1 MSTNQETTNIDELPS
16 SNSNN
21 VNSAP
26 VQNVFSENN
35 TENVKMP
42 NYGEQLNS
50 EKEVAPALQNIDY
63 TSKLNS
69 TLKDIGNG
77 NPLQLPSRDI
87 PQNTAS
93 INNDVN
99 VQPNYIPPNNNDYI
113 ANHVTPDEIIQQ
125 NREKEM
131 NNDKT
136 EEFYETIQMPLL
148 VGLLFFIFQLP
159 FIRKNLFIYLPS
171 LFNKDGNPNLSGY
184 LFNSAIFALLY
195 FSFTIPEYTCS
206 KLYFLSYV

>member
-1 MSTNQETTNIDELPS
+1 MATCQETTNIDDLPS
-16 SNSNN
+16 TNSNN
-21 VNSAP
+21 VNSVP
-26 VQNVFSENN
+26 LQNVFSENN
-35 TENVKMP
+35 TENIKMP

-69 TLKDIGNG
+69 SLKEIGNG
-77 NPLQLPSRDI
+77 NTLQLPSRDI

-113 ANHVTPDEIIQQ
+113 SNHVTPNEIIQQ
-125 NREKEM
+125 NREKEAI
-131 NNDKT
+131 NDKT

-195 FSFTIPEYTCS
+195 FSFTYILKYIS
-206 KLYFLSYV
+206 I

>member
-1 MSTNQETTNIDELPS
+1 MSANQETTNIDELPS
-16 SNSNN
+16 SN

-26 VQNVFSENN
+26 VQNVFNENN

-125 NREKEM
+125 NREKELI
-131 NNDKT
+131 NDKT

-184 LFNSAIFALLY
+184 LFNSVIFSLLY
-195 FSFTIPEYTCS
+195 FSFTYILKYIS
-206 KLYFLSYV
+206 I

>member
-1 MSTNQETTNIDELPS
+1 MATNQETTNIDDLPS
-16 SNSNN
+16 ANSNN

-26 VQNVFSENN
+26 VQNVFNENN

-69 TLKDIGNG
+69 SLKEIGNG

-113 ANHVTPDEIIQQ
+113 ANHVTPNEIIQQ
-125 NREKEM
+125 NREKEVL
-131 NNDKT
+131 NDKT

-184 LFNSAIFALLY
+184 LFNSVIFALLY
-195 FSFTIPEYTCS
+195 FSFTYILKYIS
-206 KLYFLSYV
+206 I

>member
-1 MSTNQETTNIDELPS
+1 MAANQETTNIDELPS

-21 VNSAP
+21 VTSAP
-26 VQNVFSENN
+26 VQNLFNETN
-35 TENVKMP
+35 TENIKMP

-50 EKEVAPALQNIDY
+50 EKEVSPALQNIDY

-69 TLKDIGNG
+69 SLKELGNG

-113 ANHVTPDEIIQQ
+113 ANCATPNEIIQQ
-125 NREKEM
+125 NREKEFI
-131 NNDKT
+131 NDKT
-136 EEFYETIQMPLL
+136 EDFYETIQMPVL

-184 LFNSAIFALLY
+184 LFNSVIFGLLY
-195 FSFTIPEYTCS
+195 FSFTYILKYIS
-206 KLYFLSYV
+206 V

>member
-1 MSTNQETTNIDELPS
+1 MATNKETTNIDDLPCP
-16 SNSNN
+16 NSNN

-26 VQNVFSENN
+26 VQNVFNENN

-69 TLKDIGNG
+69 SLKEFGNG
-77 NPLQLPSRDI
+77 NALQLPSRDI
-87 PQNTAS
+87 PQNTAF

-99 VQPNYIPPNNNDYI
+99 VQSNYIPPNNNDYI
-113 ANHVTPDEIIQQ
+113 ANHITPDEIIQQ
-125 NREKEM
+125 NREKKLT
-131 NNDKT
+131 NDKT

-195 FSFTIPEYTCS
+195 FSFTYILKYIS
-206 KLYFLSYV
+206 I

>member
-1 MSTNQETTNIDELPS
+1 MATSQETTNIDDLPS
-16 SNSNN
+16 TNSNN

-26 VQNVFSENN
+26 VQNVFNENN

-69 TLKDIGNG
+69 SLKEIGNG

-113 ANHVTPDEIIQQ
+113 ANHVTPNEIIQQ
-125 NREKEM
+125 NREKEVL
-131 NNDKT
+131 NDKT

-184 LFNSAIFALLY
+184 LFNSVIFALLY
-195 FSFTIPEYTCS
+195 FSFTYILKYIS
-206 KLYFLSYV
+206 I

>member
-1 MSTNQETTNIDELPS
+1 MATNQETTNIDDLPS
-16 SNSNN
+16 ANSNN

-99 VQPNYIPPNNNDYI
+99 TQVNYIPPNHNINNDYI
-113 ANHVTPDEIIQQ
+113 ANHVTPNEIIQQ

-131 NNDKT
+131 INDKT

-195 FSFTIPEYTCS
+195 FSFTYILKYIS
-206 KLYFLSYV
+206 I

>member
-1 MSTNQETTNIDELPS
+1 MSANQETTNIDELPS
-16 SNSNN
+16 ANSNN
-21 VNSAP
+21 LNSAP
-26 VQNVFSENN
+26 VQNVFNENN

-69 TLKDIGNG
+69 SLKDIGNG

-113 ANHVTPDEIIQQ
+113 ANHVTPNELIQQ
-125 NREKEM
+125 NREKELIK
-131 NNDKT
+131 DKT

-195 FSFTIPEYTCS
+195 FSFTYILKYIS
-206 KLYFLSYV
+206 I

>member
-1 MSTNQETTNIDELPS
+1 MATNQETTNIDDLPS
-16 SNSNN
+16 ANSNN

-26 VQNVFSENN
+26 VQNVFNENN

-69 TLKDIGNG
+69 SLKEIGNG
-77 NPLQLPSRDI
+77 NSLQLPSRDI

-113 ANHVTPDEIIQQ
+113 ANHVTPNEIIQQ
-125 NREKEM
+125 NREKEVL
-131 NNDKT
+131 NDKT

-195 FSFTIPEYTCS
+195 FSFTYILKYIS
-206 KLYFLSYV
+206 I

>member
-1 MSTNQETTNIDELPS
+1 MATNQETTNIDDLPS
-16 SNSNN
+16 ANSNN

-35 TENVKMP
+35 TENVKIP

-93 INNDVN
+93 VNNDVN

-113 ANHVTPDEIIQQ
+113 ANHVTPNEIIQQ

-131 NNDKT
+131 INDKT

-184 LFNSAIFALLY
+184 LFNSVIFALLY
-195 FSFTIPEYTCS
+195 FSFTYILKYIS
-206 KLYFLSYV
+206 I

>member
-1 MSTNQETTNIDELPS
+1 MATNQETTNIDDLPS
-16 SNSNN
+16 ANSNN
-21 VNSAP
+21 VNNAP
-26 VQNVFSENN
+26 VQNVFNENN

-113 ANHVTPDEIIQQ
+113 ANHVTPNEIIQQ
-125 NREKEM
+125 NRGKEM
-131 NNDKT
+131 INDKT

-184 LFNSAIFALLY
+184 LFNSVIFALLY
-195 FSFTIPEYTCS
+195 FSFTYILKYIS
-206 KLYFLSYV
+206 I

>member
-1 MSTNQETTNIDELPS
+1 MATNQETTNIDDLPS
-16 SNSNN
+16 ANSNN

-35 TENVKMP
+35 TENVKIP

-93 INNDVN
+93 VNNDVN

-113 ANHVTPDEIIQQ
+113 ANHVTPNEIIQQ

-131 NNDKT
+131 INDKT

-184 LFNSAIFALLY
+184 LFNSVIFALLY
-195 FSFTIPEYTCS
+195 FSFTYILKYMA
-206 KLYFLSYV
+206 L

>member
-1 MSTNQETTNIDELPS
+1 MATNQETTNIDDLPS
-16 SNSNN
+16 ANSNN

-99 VQPNYIPPNNNDYI
+99 VQPNYISPNNNDYI

-125 NREKEM
+125 NRKKED
-131 NNDKT
+131 NNNKT

-159 FIRKNLFIYLPS
+159 FVRKNLFIYLPS

-184 LFNSAIFALLY
+184 LFNSVIFALLY
-195 FSFTIPEYTCS
+195 FSFTYILKYMA
-206 KLYFLSYV
+206 L

>member
-1 MSTNQETTNIDELPS
+1 MASNQETTNIDDLPS
-16 SNSNN
+16 ANSNN

-26 VQNVFSENN
+26 VQNVFNENN

-69 TLKDIGNG
+69 SLKEIGNG
-77 NPLQLPSRDI
+77 NTLQLPSRDI

-113 ANHVTPDEIIQQ
+113 ANHVTPNEIIQQ
-125 NREKEM
+125 NREKEVL
-131 NNDKT
+131 NDKT

-195 FSFTIPEYTCS
+195 FSFTYILKYIS
-206 KLYFLSYV
+206 I

>member
-1 MSTNQETTNIDELPS
+1 MATNQETTNIDDLPS

-87 PQNTAS
+87 PQNIAS

-113 ANHVTPDEIIQQ
+113 ANHVTPNEIIQQ

-131 NNDKT
+131 INDKT

-171 LFNKDGNPNLSGY
+171 LFNKDGNPNLYGY

-195 FSFTIPEYTCS
+195 FSFTYILHLLTFQ
-206 KLYFLSYV
+206 LIHF

>member
-1 MSTNQETTNIDELPS
+1 MATNQETTNIDDLPS
-16 SNSNN
+16 TNSNN

-26 VQNVFSENN
+26 VQNVFNENN

-69 TLKDIGNG
+69 SLKEIGNG
-77 NPLQLPSRDI
+77 NTLQLPSRDI

-113 ANHVTPDEIIQQ
+113 ANHVTPNEIIQQ
-125 NREKEM
+125 NREK
-131 NNDKT
+131 
-136 EEFYETIQMPLL
+136 
-148 VGLLFFIFQLP
+148 
-159 FIRKNLFIYLPS
+159 
-171 LFNKDGNPNLSGY
+171 
-184 LFNSAIFALLY
+184 
-195 FSFTIPEYTCS
+195 
-206 KLYFLSYV
+206 

>member
-1 MSTNQETTNIDELPS
+1 MATNQETTNIDELPS
-16 SNSNN
+16 SN
-21 VNSAP
+21 VNSSP

-125 NREKEM
+125 NREKELI
-131 NNDKT
+131 NDKT

-184 LFNSAIFALLY
+184 LFNSVIFSLLY
-195 FSFTIPEYTCS
+195 FSFTYILKYIS
-206 KLYFLSYV
+206 I

>member
-1 MSTNQETTNIDELPS
+1 MAANQETTNIDELPS
-16 SNSNN
+16 ANSNN
-21 VNSAP
+21 LNSAP
-26 VQNVFSENN
+26 VQNVFNENN

-50 EKEVAPALQNIDY
+50 EQEVAPALQNIDY

-99 VQPNYIPPNNNDYI
+99 IQPNYIPPNNNDYI
-113 ANHVTPDEIIQQ
+113 ANHVTPNEIIQQ
-125 NREKEM
+125 NREKELI
-131 NNDKT
+131 NDKT

-195 FSFTIPEYTCS
+195 FSFTYILKYIS
-206 KLYFLSYV
+206 I

>member
-1 MSTNQETTNIDELPS
+1 MATNQETTNIDELPS

-35 TENVKMP
+35 TENIKIP

-50 EKEVAPALQNIDY
+50 EQEVAPALQNIDY

-99 VQPNYIPPNNNDYI
+99 IQPNYIPPNNNDYI
-113 ANHVTPDEIIQQ
+113 ANHITPNEIIQQ

-159 FIRKNLFIYLPS
+159 FIRKKLFIYLPS

-195 FSFTIPEYTCS
+195 FSFTYILKYIS
-206 KLYFLSYV
+206 I

>member
-1 MSTNQETTNIDELPS
+1 MATNQETTNIDELPS

-69 TLKDIGNG
+69 SLKEIGNG

-93 INNDVN
+93 VNNDVN

-113 ANHVTPDEIIQQ
+113 ANHVTPNEIIQQ

-131 NNDKT
+131 INDKT

-195 FSFTIPEYTCS
+195 FSFTYILKYIS
-206 KLYFLSYV
+206 I

>member
-1 MSTNQETTNIDELPS
+1 MATCQETTNIDELPS

-50 EKEVAPALQNIDY
+50 EQEVAPALQNIDY

-69 TLKDIGNG
+69 SLKEIGNG
-77 NPLQLPSRDI
+77 NALQLPSRDI

-113 ANHVTPDEIIQQ
+113 ANHVTPNEIIQQ
-125 NREKEM
+125 NREKEVI
-131 NNDKT
+131 NDKT
-136 EEFYETIQMPLL
+136 EEFYETIQMPIL

-195 FSFTIPEYTCS
+195 FSFTYILKYIS
-206 KLYFLSYV
+206 I

>member
-1 MSTNQETTNIDELPS
+1 MATNQETTNIDELPS

-35 TENVKMP
+35 TENIKMP

-50 EKEVAPALQNIDY
+50 EQEVAPALQNIDY

-99 VQPNYIPPNNNDYI
+99 IQPNYIPPNNNDYI
-113 ANHVTPDEIIQQ
+113 ANHVTPNEIIQQ

-195 FSFTIPEYTCS
+195 FSFTYILKYIS
-206 KLYFLSYV
+206 I

>member
-1 MSTNQETTNIDELPS
+1 MATNQETTNIDDLPS
-16 SNSNN
+16 ANSNN

-26 VQNVFSENN
+26 VQNVFNENN

-63 TSKLNS
+63 TTKLNS
-69 TLKDIGNG
+69 SLKEIGNG

-113 ANHVTPDEIIQQ
+113 ANHVTPNEIIQQ
-125 NREKEM
+125 NREKELI
-131 NNDKT
+131 NDKT

-195 FSFTIPEYTCS
+195 FSFTYILKYIS
-206 KLYFLSYV
+206 I

>member
-1 MSTNQETTNIDELPS
+1 MATNQETTNIDDLPS
-16 SNSNN
+16 ANSNN

-26 VQNVFSENN
+26 VQNVFNENN

-69 TLKDIGNG
+69 SLKEIGNG
-77 NPLQLPSRDI
+77 NALQLPSRDI

-113 ANHVTPDEIIQQ
+113 ANHVTPNEIIQQ
-125 NREKEM
+125 NREKEVL
-131 NNDKT
+131 NDKT

-195 FSFTIPEYTCS
+195 FSFTYILKYIS
-206 KLYFLSYV
+206 I

>member
-1 MSTNQETTNIDELPS
+1 MATNQETTNIDELPS

-35 TENVKMP
+35 TENIKMP

-50 EKEVAPALQNIDY
+50 EQEVAPALQNIDY

-99 VQPNYIPPNNNDYI
+99 IQPNYIPPNNNDYI
-113 ANHVTPDEIIQQ
+113 ANHITPNEIIQQ

-131 NNDKT
+131 NSDKT

-195 FSFTIPEYTCS
+195 FSFTYILKYIS
-206 KLYFLSYV
+206 I

>member
-1 MSTNQETTNIDELPS
+1 MATNQETTNIDELPS

-35 TENVKMP
+35 TENIKMP

-50 EKEVAPALQNIDY
+50 EQEVAPALQNIDY

-99 VQPNYIPPNNNDYI
+99 IQPNYIPPNNNDYI
-113 ANHVTPDEIIQQ
+113 ANHVTPNEIIQQ

-171 LFNKDGNPNLSGY
+171 LFNKDGNPNFSGY
-184 LFNSAIFALLY
+184 LFNSTIFALLY
-195 FSFTIPEYTCS
+195 FSFTYILKYIS
-206 KLYFLSYV
+206 I

>member
-1 MSTNQETTNIDELPS
+1 MATNQETTNIDELPS

-35 TENVKMP
+35 TENIKMP

-50 EKEVAPALQNIDY
+50 EQEVAPALQNIDY

-99 VQPNYIPPNNNDYI
+99 IQPNYIPPNNNDYI
-113 ANHVTPDEIIQQ
+113 ANHVTPNEIIQQ

-195 FSFTIPEYTCS
+195 FSFTYILKYIC
-206 KLYFLSYV
+206 

>member
-1 MSTNQETTNIDELPS
+1 MASGQETTNIDDLPS
-16 SNSNN
+16 TNSNN

-26 VQNVFSENN
+26 VQNVFNENN

-69 TLKDIGNG
+69 SLKEIGNG
-77 NPLQLPSRDI
+77 NALQLPSRDI

-113 ANHVTPDEIIQQ
+113 ANHVTPNEIIQQ
-125 NREKEM
+125 NREKEVL
-131 NNDKT
+131 NDKT

-195 FSFTIPEYTCS
+195 FSFTYILKYIS
-206 KLYFLSYV
+206 I

>member
-1 MSTNQETTNIDELPS
+1 MATNQETTNIDDLPS
-16 SNSNN
+16 TNSNN

-26 VQNVFSENN
+26 VQNVFNENN

-69 TLKDIGNG
+69 SLKEIGNG
-77 NPLQLPSRDI
+77 NTLQLPSRDI

-113 ANHVTPDEIIQQ
+113 ANHVTPNEIIQQ
-125 NREKEM
+125 NREKEVL
-131 NNDKT
+131 NDKT

-195 FSFTIPEYTCS
+195 FSFTYILHLWTLKTPI
-206 KLYFLSYV
+206 L

>member
-1 MSTNQETTNIDELPS
+1 MATNQETTNIDELPS

-26 VQNVFSENN
+26 VQNVFNENN

-69 TLKDIGNG
+69 SLKEIGNG
-77 NPLQLPSRDI
+77 NTLQLPSRDI

-113 ANHVTPDEIIQQ
+113 ANHVTPNEIIQQ
-125 NREKEM
+125 NREKEVL
-131 NNDKT
+131 NDKT

-195 FSFTIPEYTCS
+195 FSFTYILKYIS
-206 KLYFLSYV
+206 I